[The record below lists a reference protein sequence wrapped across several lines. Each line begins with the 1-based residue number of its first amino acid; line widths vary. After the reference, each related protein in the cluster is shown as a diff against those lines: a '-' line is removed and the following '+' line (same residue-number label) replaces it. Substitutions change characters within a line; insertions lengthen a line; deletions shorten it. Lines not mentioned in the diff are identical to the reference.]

1 MLHALDADDR
11 GRQALDYFATT
22 NIDHAYYV
30 RLWPD

>member
-11 GRQALDYFATT
+11 GRQAPDYFVTT